1 MGGYGGFVG
10 LPDSAACMHLTP
22 LSPQHSG
29 LDPGAYFHELSRLW
43 KVENEVGFFFPGEK
57 EGYALC
63 LFEAPTN
70 TWGST
75 CVLGSILGG
84 TFRYLWE
91 RGRNYFLIPQTA

>member
-1 MGGYGGFVG
+1 MGVLWGFPILLPACTSHHCHHSTPGWILG
-10 LPDSAACMHLTP
+10 LISMSSQGC
-22 LSPQHSG
+22 G
-29 LDPGAYFHELSRLW
+29 RLRMRCF
-43 KVENEVGFFFPGEK
+43 FFFPGEK

-84 TFRYLWE
+84 TFRYMWE
-91 RGRNYFLIPQTA
+91 RGRNDFLIPQTA

>member
-43 KVENEVGFFFPGEK
+43 KVENEVGFFSQVRRRVMLCAYLKPLQIPG
-57 EGYALC
+57 G
-63 LFEAPTN
+63 APVC
-70 TWGST
+70 WGA
-75 CVLGSILGG
+75 
-84 TFRYLWE
+84 F
-91 RGRNYFLIPQTA
+91 